1 VAIRTKRESV
11 EDATKRLRTLVRRME
26 TRYECSSEFMT
37 SAVANGYMKET
48 AEIARWLISHRTLN
62 RLEARGSRSSANLPR
77 G

>member
-1 VAIRTKRESV
+1 
-11 EDATKRLRTLVRRME
+11 ME

-48 AEIARWLISHRTLN
+48 AEISL
-62 RLEARGSRSSANLPR
+62 G